1 VVKFIG
7 RALVPIFYGLLLA
20 VIWLPIGI
28 IIYMNHLAGSITLK
42 YIMHFLLG
50 LPLIAVI
57 IGLIWFRK
65 KSGYHIFSISF
76 LLFTLLIT
84 VLMPIIAEF

>member
-1 VVKFIG
+1 MGKFIG
-7 RALVPIFYGLLLA
+7 KALVPISFGLLLA

-28 IIYMNHLAGSITLK
+28 IFYTNHLAGGFTLK

-57 IGLIWFRK
+57 IGLICLRK
-65 KSGYHIFSISF
+65 KAGYHIFSISF
-76 LLFTLLIT
+76 LLLTLLIT
-84 VLMPIIAEF
+84 VLMPIIVES